1 MNASEILRES
11 EVRFK
16 KSIDSAA
23 HDFATLRTGRAN
35 PALLDNLKVDYYGQL
50 MPISQVGTVTV
61 PDARLLLITPWDK
74 GTLAAIEKAITKS
87 DLGLSPANDGTAIRL
102 SIPPLTQERRK
113 EFVKQL
119 ANKGEAGRVSLRN
132 IRRDTIEQLKRDEE
146 VPEDDVKRAEKDIQK
161 LLDRAVVELDSLL
174 KAKEAELLEG

>member
-87 DLGLSPANDGTAIRL
+87 DLGLSPAQRSGFR
-102 SIPPLTQERRK
+102 
-113 EFVKQL
+113 F
-119 ANKGEAGRVSLRN
+119 LR
-132 IRRDTIEQLKRDEE
+132 
-146 VPEDDVKRAEKDIQK
+146 
-161 LLDRAVVELDSLL
+161 
-174 KAKEAELLEG
+174 